1 MATTTPEFGFP
12 VPQSTDDTQLWTKFE
27 ALATA
32 VETVLNLPD
41 AVEAHISTTI
51 APTST
56 SFATLPSPGP
66 LSVSFTNPSS
76 VYSLWVDLEF
86 QAWVAGGGAGATTMQ
101 VGVAASGG
109 MTWAANGFTTD
120 GSGPVAN
127 GDNIFQG
134 SAQATLV
141 KAGYPVLI
149 PAGAAAITF
158 TMHALR
164 SNTSNAVACNYPIL
178 RVKPRRFFKP

>member
-1 MATTTPEFGFP
+1 MPETSMGIYYP
-12 VPQSTDDTQLWTKFE
+12 SSADPPNGPAQMQ
-27 ALATA
+27 ALAAA
-32 VETVLNLPD
+32 VDTLLNLPD
-41 AVEAHISTTI
+41 PVENHISTTI

-66 LSVSFTNPSS
+66 LSVSFTNPSTD
-76 VYSLWVDLEF
+76 YDLMVDLEF

-101 VGVAASGG
+101 AGIAASGG

-120 GSGPVAN
+120 GSGPISN

-149 PAGAAAITF
+149 PAGASAITF

-164 SNTSNAVACNYPIL
+164 SNTSNAVACNYPII
-178 RVKPRRFFKP
+178 RVKPRRFVVP